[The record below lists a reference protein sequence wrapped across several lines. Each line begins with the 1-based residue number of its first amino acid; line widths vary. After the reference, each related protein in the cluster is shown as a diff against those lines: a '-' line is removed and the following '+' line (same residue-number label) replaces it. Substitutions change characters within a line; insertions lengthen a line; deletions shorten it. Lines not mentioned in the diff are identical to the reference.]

1 MSWAVYLAEAYFT
14 FITWSNIQ
22 ILTGYPLSLP
32 NGNSWRSGGGGGGG
46 DTVIYIPIIFHLWE
60 VILVTF
66 GLSHILLNNICIS
79 WLFKITKGA
88 SSPLRWKRNWNQNR
102 KNWEAHWIPNL
113 KNLILFLTKTKEQM
127 LKNRKATNHN
137 NHQKQKTKVFWPKTK
152 TKTYLKIT

>member
-1 MSWAVYLAEAYFT
+1 M
-14 FITWSNIQ
+14 Q
-22 ILTGYPLSLP
+22 IHTGYPLSLP
-32 NGNSWRSGGGGGGG
+32 NSNEGVGGG
-46 DTVIYIPIIFHLWE
+46 VILSYLSPHLWE

-79 WLFKITKGA
+79 WHHFMA
-88 SSPLRWKRNWNQNR
+88 SLPLRWKRNWNQNR

-113 KNLILFLTKTKEQM
+113 KNLIAFLKKTKEQM
-127 LKNRKATNHN
+127 LNNRKAANHN